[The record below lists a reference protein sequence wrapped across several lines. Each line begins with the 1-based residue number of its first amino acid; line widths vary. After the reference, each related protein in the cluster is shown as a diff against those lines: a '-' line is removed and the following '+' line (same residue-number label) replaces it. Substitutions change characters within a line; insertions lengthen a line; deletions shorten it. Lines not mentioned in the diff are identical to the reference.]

1 MSGSGFAT
9 LVEGFFHDW
18 LAGAMRVSENTI
30 ASYRDAFAL
39 YLRWMS
45 EERGTAP
52 CDVELEM
59 VSRENVLAFLS
70 HLADV
75 RGCSPKTVNCRLAAI
90 KSFCSYAA
98 YRRPDRLEQLNAVR
112 GIPQRRERRREAGYL
127 TPEEAGWLVEACP
140 EGSESRLL
148 VLMLYSTGARVSELV
163 GLRARDVS
171 GPAGGRLRVSLLGKG
186 RKERTI
192 PLWEDVSRELSS
204 HMEAAALGPGDY
216 IFRGRGGGHLT
227 RSGARHRIDAAMR
240 RASEAHPSLSSRRVS
255 PHTFRH
261 SCAMSMLAAGIDIGT
276 VAIWLGHESINT
288 AHRYVVSDMRL
299 KEEGLSKVRR
309 DWQAEA
315 KEHRAYR
322 ASEDIMEFLKGL

>member
-18 LAGAMRVSENTI
+18 LAGAMGVSENTI

-45 EERGTAP
+45 EELGTAP

-112 GIPQRRERRREAGYL
+112 GIPSAGRGAGKPAISPRRRLAG
-127 TPEEAGWLVEACP
+127 
-140 EGSESRLL
+140 
-148 VLMLYSTGARVSELV
+148 
-163 GLRARDVS
+163 
-171 GPAGGRLRVSLLGKG
+171 
-186 RKERTI
+186 
-192 PLWEDVSRELSS
+192 
-204 HMEAAALGPGDY
+204 
-216 IFRGRGGGHLT
+216 
-227 RSGARHRIDAAMR
+227 
-240 RASEAHPSLSSRRVS
+240 SSR
-255 PHTFRH
+255 P
-261 SCAMSMLAAGIDIGT
+261 AP
-276 VAIWLGHESINT
+276 
-288 AHRYVVSDMRL
+288 
-299 KEEGLSKVRR
+299 R
-309 DWQAEA
+309 DRSQGC
-315 KEHRAYR
+315 
-322 ASEDIMEFLKGL
+322 SS